1 MYWLA
6 QKGQLA
12 LVNNVQISIIVA
24 LGYVFT
30 ITVLI
35 KTQWEVVTLQK

>member
-12 LVNNVQISIIVA
+12 LVNNVQISIVA